1 MPHGLHVLN
10 IHAYSCSSILHSC
23 HFMLLSCI
31 FMPALFF
38 CCHCHVVHIFYH
50 DISCYFMLPGFMKY
64 IHNTLHAISCKCI
77 SCSCYFMPYMFMRL
91 HAYRHF
97 IPYSCCFMLFHATQ
111 VHANSCIIQYMPF
124 HGGILRV
131 HAPRNGPSLYR
142 LLKTNAVSCHFMPV
156 YIFMLFHATYSMP
169 YTCISIFHA
178 VSCYPDSCKSMHN
191 ILHAISWQCSYSF
204 MLPSIMPN
212 HASVYSCFFMPY
224 FHAIFMPYLFMHN
237 ALDGRTTAGLY
248 EAVLYNNFFVLLCV
262 LPGRYWNVSTILR
275 VPGPRSGWVG
285 CSLVAHITHTGYL
298 AAPAALTTANLALR
312 PFCTH
317 QFCILIHFFC
327 L

>member
-1 MPHGLHVLN
+1 
-10 IHAYSCSSILHSC
+10 
-23 HFMLLSCI
+23 
-31 FMPALFF
+31 
-38 CCHCHVVHIFYH
+38 
-50 DISCYFMLPGFMKY
+50 
-64 IHNTLHAISCKCI
+64 
-77 SCSCYFMPYMFMRL
+77 
-91 HAYRHF
+91 
-97 IPYSCCFMLFHATQ
+97 
-111 VHANSCIIQYMPF
+111 
-124 HGGILRV
+124 
-131 HAPRNGPSLYR
+131 
-142 LLKTNAVSCHFMPV
+142 MPV

-285 CSLVAHITHTGYL
+285 SSLVAHITHTRFRQYGQRRTGVYKVAPGLL
-298 AAPAALTTANLALR
+298 AGTLPPKIARKLARGVPQLSLPFSKQDRKKRLRYSSGGARVEHTCTGAGGANR
-312 PFCTH
+312 VS
-317 QFCILIHFFC
+317 
-327 L
+327 

>member
-1 MPHGLHVLN
+1 MIFHATFMPHGLHVLN

-131 HAPRNGPSLYR
+131 HAPGNGPSLYR
-142 LLKTNAVSCHFMPV
+142 LLKTNVVSCHFMPL
-156 YIFMLFHATYSMP
+156 YIFMLFHATYSTP
-169 YTCISIFHA
+169 YTCISTFHAFSCYVGSCQFMHNTIHAISWLYTACSCPPKWSQPLQIAKNKCCFMPFHAGVYIHA
-178 VSCYPDSCKSMHN
+178 VSCH
-191 ILHAISWQCSYSF
+191 IFHAIYMHIDIPCCF
-204 MLPSIMPN
+204 MLPGFMQI
-212 HASVYSCFFMPY
+212 HA
-224 FHAIFMPYLFMHN
+224 
-237 ALDGRTTAGLY
+237 
-248 EAVLYNNFFVLLCV
+248 
-262 LPGRYWNVSTILR
+262 
-275 VPGPRSGWVG
+275 
-285 CSLVAHITHTGYL
+285 
-298 AAPAALTTANLALR
+298 
-312 PFCTH
+312 
-317 QFCILIHFFC
+317 
-327 L
+327 